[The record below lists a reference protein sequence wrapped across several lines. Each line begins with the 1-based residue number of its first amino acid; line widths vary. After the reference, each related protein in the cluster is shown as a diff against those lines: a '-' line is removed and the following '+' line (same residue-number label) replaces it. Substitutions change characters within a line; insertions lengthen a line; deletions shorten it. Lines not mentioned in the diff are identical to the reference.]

1 LAGGGETVNFGP
13 IVFLGAFFALAASW
27 FGMILV
33 PQVQLG
39 RLQPTNS
46 IPAGAAYPVA
56 RPGLAQQG
64 LEIYRANGC
73 ASCHTTQVGQG
84 GTVCDV
90 VIAEAGTNQ
99 PALVAALASLRNG
112 WSEADAR
119 RLLSG
124 LPQTFLKGVSRET
137 ADAAV
142 KKLNAAGAKAS
153 LWIVPVGSDISRG
166 WGKRRNV
173 AEDYLYDYPVML
185 GIQRVGPDLA
195 NVGLRLPDQNWHLRH
210 LYHPRLDVKN
220 STMPPYRFLFEKRKT
235 GSQPSA
241 DALVLPPEAA
251 PADGFEI
258 FPRPEARALVAY
270 LLSLRADAPLFQAP
284 LTVAAASPAATNT
297 PAPGVVSGTNAP
309 VK

>member
-1 LAGGGETVNFGP
+1 MNFGP

-27 FGMILV
+27 FGMVLV

-46 IPAGAAYPVA
+46 IPAGATYPVA

-64 LEIYRANGC
+64 LQVYRANGC
-73 ASCHTTQVGQG
+73 ASCHTIQVGQG

-90 VIAEAGTNQ
+90 VISDAGTNQ
-99 PALVAALASLRNG
+99 PALAAA
-112 WSEADAR
+112 
-119 RLLSG
+119 LSG
-124 LPQTFLKGVSRET
+124 LRSGWSDADTRQLHAGLPYAFLKGVSREN

-173 AEDYLYDYPVML
+173 AEDYLYDYPLML
-185 GIQRVGPDLA
+185 GVQRVGPDLA

-210 LYHPRLDVKN
+210 LYQPRLDVKD
-220 STMPPYRFLFEKRKT
+220 STMPPYRFLFEKRRMEHA
-235 GSQPSA
+235 PST
-241 DALVLPPEAA
+241 DALVLPPSLA
-251 PADGFEI
+251 PAAGFEVV
-258 FPRPEARALVAY
+258 PRPEARALVAY

-284 LTVAAASPAATNT
+284 LTVAAAAPAATNS
-297 PAPGVVSGTNAP
+297 PAPGVVPATNAP
-309 VK
+309 AK